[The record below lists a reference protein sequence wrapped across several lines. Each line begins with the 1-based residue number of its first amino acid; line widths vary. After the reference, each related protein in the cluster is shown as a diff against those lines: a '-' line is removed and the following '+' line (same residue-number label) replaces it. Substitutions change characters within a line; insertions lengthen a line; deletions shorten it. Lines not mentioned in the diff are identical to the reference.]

1 MKNLGGLFDVAE
13 KEIQIARLEREA
25 GSHDLWDDPQAAQK
39 VMQDL
44 TMLKAPVEQY
54 YGLKNRRED
63 VLALWE
69 LGMEENDDSVQAE
82 LEEQIKELEHDLEQ
96 LQLSLML
103 SGEYDANNAILTLH
117 AGAGGTE
124 AQDWAQMLLRM
135 YVRWA
140 ERNRYKV
147 ETLDFQDGDE
157 AGVKSATLMISGR
170 NAYGYL
176 KAEKGVHRLV
186 RISPFDANARRHTSF
201 AAIDVM
207 PEVDD
212 NVEIEIRPEDLKVDT
227 FRAGG
232 AGGQH
237 INKTD
242 SAVRMTHLPTGV
254 IVQCQNE
261 RSQIQNRE
269 QCMRL
274 LRARLFEL
282 ERERQAA
289 EKAEIAGDYQ
299 KIEWGSQIRSY
310 VFHPYSMVKDHR
322 TSFETGNVQAVMDGE
337 LDGFIEAYLKQ
348 KLL

>member
-1 MKNLGGLFDVAE
+1 MTE
-13 KEIQIARLEREA
+13 
-25 GSHDLWDDPQAAQK
+25 SHDLWEDPEAAQK
-39 VMQDL
+39 VMRDL
-44 TMLKAPVEQY
+44 TALRGPVEQY
-54 YGLKNRRED
+54 NDLKQRHGD
-63 VLALWE
+63 IAALWD
-69 LGMEENDDSVQAE
+69 LGMEENDDSVQPE
-82 LEEQIKELEHDLEQ
+82 LETMIKELEHDIEQ

-135 YVRWA
+135 YVRYA
-140 ERNRYKV
+140 ERNRYRV
-147 ETLDFQDGDE
+147 ETMDFQDGDE
-157 AGVKSATLMISGR
+157 AGVKSATLLISGR

-186 RISPFDANARRHTSF
+186 RISPFDSNARRHTSF
-201 AAIDVM
+201 AAVDVM
-207 PEVDD
+207 PEIDD
-212 NVEIEIRPEDLKVDT
+212 SVQIEIRAEDLRVDT

-254 IVQCQNE
+254 IVQCQSE

-289 EKAEIAGDYQ
+289 EKAELAGDYQ
-299 KIEWGSQIRSY
+299 KIEWCSQIRSY

-322 TSFETGNVQAVMDGE
+322 TSHETGNVQAVMDGD
-337 LDGFIEAYLKQ
+337 LDGFIEAYLKN
-348 KLL
+348 KAGV